1 MEYRIEELFD
11 LQMGKTPARNNP
23 EFWNSADHKW
33 IAISDLSKCG
43 KYIAETKEYLSDRA
57 VAESGISLIPQNTVV
72 MSFKLSIGKTAIT
85 SEPMYSNEAIMSF
98 QDKHVTELIP
108 DYVYYLFSGRDWD
121 AGTNKAVMGK
131 TLNKATLSKMTIR
144 VHSIDKQKE
153 IVDNLD
159 RIRSLIEKRQKELNE
174 LDTLIKA
181 RFVEMFGDPETNTKG
196 WKKELLQNHADVMV
210 GYPFSSEGYTDSGIR
225 IVGGYNLMQGF
236 ILWEESKHWPDSDG
250 YEQFLL
256 RDNDIVMA
264 MDRPWVNGGF
274 KIARIDLA
282 HLPALLIQ
290 RTACIRSK
298 DMTQEFLYYL
308 LDSKRFAEHCNI
320 TGSLVPHISNKDIN
334 SFCVIVPPLEEQK
347 RFSIFV
353 QQVDKSKAVIQKAL
367 DETQLLFDS
376 LMQEYFG

>member
-181 RFVEMFGDPETNTKG
+181 RFVEMFGDPLSNPKG
-196 WKKELLQNHADVMV
+196 WQTKRFDSICENLDSRRKPITASEREAGKYPYYGASGIVDYVADYIFDEDILLVSEDGANLLMRSTPIAFSVSGKVWVNNHAHVVRFNDKGLQKYIEVC
-210 GYPFSSEGYTDSGIR
+210 FSMI
-225 IVGGYNLMQGF
+225 
-236 ILWEESKHWPDSDG
+236 
-250 YEQFLL
+250 
-256 RDNDIVMA
+256 DIS
-264 MDRPWVNGGF
+264 N
-274 KIARIDLA
+274 
-282 HLPALLIQ
+282 Q
-290 RTACIRSK
+290 
-298 DMTQEFLYYL
+298 
-308 LDSKRFAEHCNI
+308 I
-320 TGSLVPHISNKDIN
+320 TGSAQPKLNQAKLNAMFFPIPDKKLTDSFLEFLV
-334 SFCVIVPPLEEQK
+334 
-347 RFSIFV
+347 
-353 QQVDKSKAVIQKAL
+353 QVDKSKVA
-367 DETQLLFDS
+367 
-376 LMQEYFG
+376 